1 MDKYQVQK
9 IKNIVSNKYGN
20 PSYSYGRIS
29 LGNVKYEWYMDDDIE
44 IKVYRNWPDTT
55 TYLRYTYP
63 KNYELM
69 VKKQKEL
76 QKQKKLQQ
84 YNQQNDAF

>member
-1 MDKYQVQK
+1 
-9 IKNIVSNKYGN
+9 
-20 PSYSYGRIS
+20 
-29 LGNVKYEWYMDDDIE
+29 MDDDIK